1 MLGVGEKRSRL
12 FLVAVPAM
20 ITPRRLRKKLTP
32 RPARN
37 ASRSSSHFATR
48 SVSRSDAG
56 GRKDAK
62 ISEEREDAVPIRFL
76 PVPVDRS
83 LKAFSRTPVSSW
95 H

>member
-32 RPARN
+32 R
-37 ASRSSSHFATR
+37 
-48 SVSRSDAG
+48 
-56 GRKDAK
+56 RKDAK